1 MQTQWSHSVKCH
13 HLPITPPSHMWDD
26 PTAVITPPCAPPRLG
41 QRVLS
46 SHHPTGGVGA
56 ALKECLWGWGGPL
69 KANEWHSTAPHAA
82 DPPPCLPPSQ
92 LNGLGC
98 SLWHL
103 APHIG
108 HNEGGVDGGPPHPKQ
123 SPGWGTNL
131 NPPPPP
137 STESPHCKTEPLLG
151 EEEQISDLSC
161 SKTCK
166 EKGRGPHRWA
176 PHNVGLWGTGGGGGG
191 SHPTW

>member
-137 STESPHCKTEPLLG
+137 QAQRAPIAKQSLYWGKKSRFLISPAAKPARKRG
-151 EEEQISDLSC
+151 EGLTDGHP
-161 SKTCK
+161 TMWGYGARG
-166 EKGRGPHRWA
+166 GRG
-176 PHNVGLWGTGGGGGG
+176 GG
-191 SHPTW
+191 